1 MNPHLQ
7 GKTYPDTAFLVEPDR
22 VAEFRRVFG
31 QRDGVPPTFLA
42 AAEFAVMPMVID
54 DPELGL
60 DFPRV
65 LHGSQEYE
73 LERPVRE
80 GEALTIRARLE
91 SIKVRSGTGFLVI
104 AMDVVDE
111 AGELIAK
118 TRSTM
123 VERSSQP

>member
-7 GKTYPDTAFLVEPDR
+7 GKTYPDTAFPVEHAR

-73 LERPVRE
+73 FERPVRE

-91 SIKVRSGTGFLVI
+91 SIKVRSGTGFLII

-111 AGELIAK
+111 AGELVAT

>member
-7 GKTYPDTAFLVEPDR
+7 GKTYPDTVFLVEPER

-31 QRDGVPPTFLA
+31 QREGVPPTFLA

-65 LHGSQEYE
+65 LHGAQEYE
-73 LERPVRE
+73 LTRPVRE
-80 GEALTIRARLE
+80 GEVLTVRARLE
-91 SIKVRSGTGFLVI
+91 SIKVRGSTSFLVI
-104 AMDVVDE
+104 AMGIVDE
-111 AGELIAK
+111 TGELVAS

-123 VERSSQP
+123 VERSAP

>member
-7 GKTYPDTAFLVEPDR
+7 GKTYPDTVFLVEPER

-31 QRDGVPPTFLA
+31 QREGVPPTFLA

-65 LHGSQEYE
+65 LHGAQEYE
-73 LERPVRE
+73 LARPVRE
-80 GEALTIRARLE
+80 GEVLTVRARLE
-91 SIKVRSGTGFLVI
+91 SIKVRGSTSFLVI
-104 AMDVVDE
+104 AMGIVDE
-111 AGELIAK
+111 TGEPVAS

-123 VERSSQP
+123 VERSAP

>member
-1 MNPHLQ
+1 VNPHLQ
-7 GKTYPDTAFLVEPDR
+7 GKSYPDTVFLVEPER

-31 QRDGVPPTFLA
+31 QFEGVPPTFLA

-54 DPELGL
+54 DPELEL

-80 GEALTIRARLE
+80 GEALTVRARLE
-91 SIKVRSGTGFLVI
+91 SIKVREATGFLVI

-111 AGELIAK
+111 AGELVAR

-123 VERSSQP
+123 IERSAR

>member
-7 GKTYPDTAFLVEPDR
+7 GKTYPDTAFLVEPER

-73 LERPVRE
+73 LERSVRE

-123 VERSSQP
+123 VERSAQP